1 MSVVH
6 KRPPQ
11 LCDNTITWFKKKK
24 KEDLIKI
31 QEEDKQ
37 EKLTTT
43 DAPIGL
49 KTTKTKIDIGKLKQL
64 LQTES

>member
-24 KEDLIKI
+24 KEEDLIKI
-31 QEEDKQ
+31 
-37 EKLTTT
+37 
-43 DAPIGL
+43 
-49 KTTKTKIDIGKLKQL
+49 
-64 LQTES
+64 